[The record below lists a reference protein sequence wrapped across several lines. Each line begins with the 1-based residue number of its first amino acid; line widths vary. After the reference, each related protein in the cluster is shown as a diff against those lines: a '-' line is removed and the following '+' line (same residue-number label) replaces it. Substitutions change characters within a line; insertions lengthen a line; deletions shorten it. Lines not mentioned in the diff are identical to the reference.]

1 MTLDALSIAPVAPT
15 RGGRIVECGGA
26 VLRARGADWPV
37 GALLRI
43 GSDGLMAEVVGFDS
57 RTALLAPLGPVVG
70 LRIGAEAAAVAT
82 TGVSLAQGRTID
94 AFGRAIDGK
103 GSVDAASARRPR
115 DFPNSAR
122 GRIVEPLTTG
132 IRAIDALLTIG
143 KGQRLT
149 IAAAAGVGKTSLVQ
163 AILRGAD
170 VDAAVV
176 ALIGERGREIADF
189 AAQLDGPA
197 RARTTIVAS
206 TSDEAPAIRLRAA
219 DRANAIAEQLRDA
232 GKSVLLIVDSLTR
245 AAQAQR
251 EIGLALGEA
260 AGLGAY
266 PPSAFALIPRLVER
280 AGVDRRSGGSIT
292 ALYTVLAEAGDA
304 DDPIVDAARA
314 ATDGHIILSR
324 TLAEQGVY
332 PAIDIGK
339 SLSRTMAAVVAAD
352 HLDDARR
359 VRRLWSLGEEYRELA
374 LLGGYAHGTDAQ
386 VDAAL
391 AGREGLLDFVTQGST
406 AVGFGDS
413 RAALAE
419 LAAA

>member
-1 MTLDALSIAPVAPT
+1 MTLDALAIAPLAPM

-26 VLRARGADWPV
+26 VLRARGVDWPV
-37 GALLRI
+37 GTLLRV
-43 GSDGLMAEVVGFDS
+43 GSAGLIAEVVGFDS
-57 RTALLAPLGPVVG
+57 RTALLAPLGPIVG
-70 LRIGAEAAAVAT
+70 LRVGTDVVAINDR
-82 TGVSLAQGRTID
+82 GVDLARGRVVD
-94 AFGRAIDGK
+94 AFGRPIDGQGPLAC
-103 GSVDAASARRPR
+103 GSLPAPR

-122 GRIVEPLTTG
+122 GRVVAPLTTG

-176 ALIGERGREIADF
+176 ALVGERGREIADF
-189 AAQLDGPA
+189 AAQLDGEA
-197 RARTTIVAS
+197 GLRTTIIAS

-219 DRANAIAEQLRDA
+219 ARANAIAERLRDA
-232 GKSVLLIVDSLTR
+232 GQSVLLIVDSLTR

-280 AGVDRRSGGSIT
+280 AGVDTRSGGSIT

-304 DDPIVDAARA
+304 DDPVVDAARA
-314 ATDGHIILSR
+314 ATDGHIVLSR

-339 SLSRTMAAVVAAD
+339 SLSRTMAAVVTPD
-352 HLDDARR
+352 HLEVARR
-359 VRRLWSLGEEYRELA
+359 ARRLWSLGEEYRELA
-374 LLGGYAHGTDAQ
+374 LLGGYAHGTDGQ
-386 VDAAL
+386 VDNAL
-391 AGREGLLDFVTQGST
+391 AARDSLLDFVAQDCA
-406 AVGFGDS
+406 AVGFDDS
-413 RAALAE
+413 CAALAE
-419 LAAA
+419 LVAA